1 MLQAGLLELL
11 CLLLLQIRLQQGT
24 PRRSSTLPDLLTQL
38 QPQPKRQEAGVPLRR
53 SGLPRTS
60 QTEASPRAGL
70 SPTKKELI
78 SGPRRNPR
86 LTAPTRQ
93 PQPGGAPF
101 TQVAAGPVSHSA
113 PAPCSSGKYGIHEGA
128 GMAEAAPRGVTQSS
142 ARGAGPT
149 GFLLSPQTQRRD
161 KTRISGTPEAPAN
174 KHLLP
179 KR

>member
-70 SPTKKELI
+70 SLPHEEGTDQRAQKE
-78 SGPRRNPR
+78 P
-86 LTAPTRQ
+86 APHSSH
-93 PQPGGAPF
+93 
-101 TQVAAGPVSHSA
+101 AAA
-113 PAPCSSGKYGIHEGA
+113 PARRRPVHAGCSRTRFPQRPGSLLIWKIWHSRRRWDGGGRPARRDSELRA
-128 GMAEAAPRGVTQSS
+128 GSRTDRFPPIAPDAAPR
-142 ARGAGPT
+142 
-149 GFLLSPQTQRRD
+149 
-161 KTRISGTPEAPAN
+161 
-174 KHLLP
+174 
-179 KR
+179 